1 MFLACD
7 ADGDRRVSPAELKHH
22 ARKHGLN
29 LNADELKLAVDVLG
43 KGTGF
48 SGFCDWFLQRR
59 GGDTAEEIAAVR
71 VNCSARH
78 VRAVLFRIRYACKSS
93 IEDGGHGR

>member
-1 MFLACD
+1 
-7 ADGDRRVSPAELKHH
+7 
-22 ARKHGLN
+22 
-29 LNADELKLAVDVLG
+29 
-43 KGTGF
+43 
-48 SGFCDWFLQRR
+48 LQRR